1 MADQGKQ
8 RPRGDEWK
16 GDEVADA
23 PPGEAEAA
31 ADRAAG
37 RTPVDAGGAAGQ
49 REEEEAGPAAS
60 PRRAAASRADDRQN
74 QELKRQAAVEEHE
87 ADRKAGTGT
96 APKNN

>member
-1 MADQGKQ
+1 MADQGKH

-31 ADRAAG
+31 ADRAGG
-37 RTPVDAGGAAGQ
+37 RTPVDAAEQ
-49 REEEEAGPAAS
+49 REDEETALPPS
-60 PRRAAASRADDRQN
+60 PRRAAASSADDRQN
-74 QELKRQAAVEEHE
+74 QELKRQAAAEEHE